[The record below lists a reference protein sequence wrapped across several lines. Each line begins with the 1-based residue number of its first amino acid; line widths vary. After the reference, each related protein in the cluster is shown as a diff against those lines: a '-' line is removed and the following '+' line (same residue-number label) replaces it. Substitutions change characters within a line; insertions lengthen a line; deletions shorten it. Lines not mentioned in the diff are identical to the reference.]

1 LLKLKL
7 HWQNIN
13 SYNSSIIWGF
23 TFPSSGNYISPLG
36 DLFLQGLKML
46 IVPLVLS
53 SIITGVTGISSGSN
67 LGRLGLK
74 TITYYMSSSLAA
86 IITGLLLV
94 NLLKPGIGS
103 DLGLKESVDNLGIT
117 NVSLQQTLMNIIPS
131 NIIKSLAEGE
141 MLAII
146 FFALL
151 FGYFITKTESNSKE
165 FLINLFSSLFEV
177 MMKMTMFVIKFAP
190 LGVFG
195 IIVKLTIQQSEQGK
209 LFEVLGHL
217 GIYMATVLIGLL
229 LHLFVTL
236 PLMLK
241 FIGKVSPLKHFTAL
255 REVILTAFST
265 SSSNAT
271 LPLTIEAVEL
281 NCGVSNKISSFTL
294 PLGATINMDGTALY
308 ECVAAMFIAQAYG
321 IELSFAQQAIVVFT
335 ALLASIGSAGIPMAG
350 LVMMSIVL
358 SAVGLPLEGIGLILA
373 VDRILDM
380 CRTVVNVFSDTCGAV
395 IIASSEGET
404 LKIK

>member
-1 LLKLKL
+1 MFKLKL
-7 HWQNIN
+7 HWQILIAIILG
-13 SYNSSIIWGF
+13 IIWGF
-23 TFPSSGNYISPLG
+23 AFPSSVNYISPLG
-36 DLFLQGLKML
+36 DLFLQALKML
-46 IVPLVLS
+46 IVPLVLT

-74 TITYYMSSSLAA
+74 TIIYYMGTSLAA
-86 IITGLLLV
+86 ILTGLILV
-94 NLLKPGIGS
+94 NLIKPGIGS
-103 DLGLKESVDNLGIT
+103 NLGFKESIDNLGIT

-131 NIIKSLAEGE
+131 NIVKSLAEGE

-151 FGYFITKTESNSKE
+151 FGYFITKSESHSKE
-165 FLINLFSSLFEV
+165 FLTNLFSSLFEV

-195 IIVKLTIQQSEQGK
+195 IIVKLTVQQSAQGK

>member
-1 LLKLKL
+1 MLKLKL

>member
-1 LLKLKL
+1 MLKLKL
-7 HWQNIN
+7 HWQILIAIILG
-13 SYNSSIIWGF
+13 IIWGF